1 MFQFNKIWTYTGFSC
16 SPYISDWPSDNS
28 GNSQIPVHI
37 YKIHQI
43 MTTVVPKTKRMIALS
58 QNKKKKSFLN

>member
-43 MTTVVPKTKRMIALS
+43 MTTVVPKT
-58 QNKKKKSFLN
+58 